1 MPTSSLT
8 DHALDAIVV
17 GGGPAG
23 LTAALT
29 LAEANA
35 EVAIVEESEELGGQY
50 FKQRQG
56 ELRRTHGEFRPAGAK
71 LINAVRSA
79 GVHCFTSRAVW
90 GVGDAPRTLMT
101 VTNAGSRAMSARA
114 IVLATGAFE
123 RSFPFSG
130 WELPGVVTAGHALH
144 LATCDLTKV
153 GGRVLVAGTGPFL
166 LPVACVLLDVGCQ
179 VIAVAELNHPYRL
192 GPSKLGV
199 VRYPKRLAEL
209 SRYMGKLAR
218 HRVPILQGTTVASAE
233 GDEQVRRVKLINRH
247 GRVIQYEVDA
257 LAVGYGF
264 RPATELARLLGCQV
278 AISANGDAVPVLDD
292 YGRTNLEGVY
302 VAGEAAG
309 IAGVHAALA
318 RGRVAGNAAL
328 QDLGTPRPPSPSG
341 LRTVRR
347 LERFAGLTDRLFPYP
362 EHLVAGLPD
371 HTMVCRCEG
380 VTAGAIRACSALSEP
395 NAVKAFT
402 RAGMGPC
409 QARECG
415 HTVATLVKASGG
427 GDTRLSVRAPI
438 RPLPISTLLME
449 SADWATE

>member
-1 MPTSSLT
+1 MPTSNPE
-8 DHALDAIVV
+8 DHPLDAIVV

-35 EVAIVEESEELGGQY
+35 NVAIVEESEDLGGQY

-56 ELRRTHGEFRPAGAK
+56 ELRRRHGEFRPAGTA
-71 LINAVRSA
+71 LIKAVRGA
-79 GVHCFTSRAVW
+79 GVQCMTSRTVW

-101 VTNAGSRAMSARA
+101 VTDAGRLTMSARA
-114 IVLATGAFE
+114 IILATGAFE
-123 RSFPFSG
+123 RSFPFPG

-166 LPVACVLLDVGCQ
+166 LPVACALLDVGCQ
-179 VIAVAELNHPYRL
+179 VMAVAELNHPYRL
-192 GPSKLGV
+192 GASKLGV

-209 SRYMGKLAR
+209 SRYLVKLAR
-218 HRVPILQGTTVASAE
+218 HQVPILQGARVASAE
-233 GDEQVRRVKLINRH
+233 GDEQVRRVRLVHR
-247 GRVIQYEVDA
+247 GRVIEYEVDA

-278 AISANGDAVPVLDD
+278 DTRANGDAVPTRDA
-292 YGRTNLEGVY
+292 YGRTSLEGVY

-318 RGRVAGNAAL
+318 RGRVAGHAAL
-328 QDLGTPRPPSPSG
+328 RDLGSSGPPARFE
-341 LRTVRR
+341 LRSVWR
-347 LERFAGLTDRLFPYP
+347 LERFAELTDRLFPYP
-362 EHLVAGLPD
+362 AHLVASVPNQ
-371 HTMVCRCEG
+371 TMVCRCEG
-380 VTAGAIRACSALSEP
+380 VTAEAIRACTTLNEP

-415 HTVATLVKASGG
+415 HTVSALVNATGG
-427 GDTRLSVRAPI
+427 TDARLSVRAPI
-438 RPLPISTLLME
+438 RPLLISTLLAD
-449 SADWATE
+449 SADRAAE